1 VRLVRFEGA
10 PGPLWGRWDGE
21 TIAVLTGSVAQGFQE
36 TGERVGTDT
45 ARLLAPVAPTK
56 IVAVGSNYPAH
67 AAEMGKKVPEVPRL
81 FLKPPSAVIGPGA
94 PILVP
99 PMTERVDPEGELAAV
114 IGTRLFRATEDEAMA
129 GVLGYTCLN
138 DVTCRDF
145 QRQDGLFTRA
155 KGFDTFCPVGPW
167 VVTGI
172 DPLDLEIRTVVNG
185 EVRSRGRTSE
195 MFFSQPTLLSF
206 ITQIMTLEPGDVVST
221 GTPPGVAPIHA
232 GDRVAVDIE
241 GIGVLENPVR
251 NREDRAP

>member
-1 VRLVRFEGA
+1 VAEGFREAGAPLRADAVRLM
-10 PGPLWGRWDGE
+10 
-21 TIAVLTGSVAQGFQE
+21 
-36 TGERVGTDT
+36 
-45 ARLLAPVAPTK
+45 APVTPTK
-56 IVAVGSNYPAH
+56 IVAVGSNYPKH
-67 AAEMGKKVPEVPRL
+67 AAEMGKEVPEVPRL
-81 FLKPPSAVIGPGA
+81 FLKPPSALIGPGA

-99 PMTERVDPEGELAAV
+99 PVTVRVDPEGELAAV
-114 IGTRLFRATEDEAMA
+114 IGTRLFRATPEEAMA

-167 VVTGI
+167 VVTGL

-185 EVRSRGRTSE
+185 EVRARGRTSE
-195 MFFSQPTLLSF
+195 MFFPLPTLLAF
-206 ITQIMTLEPGDVVST
+206 ITQVMTLEPGDVVST

-232 GDRVAVDIE
+232 GDRVAVEIE
-241 GIGVLENPVR
+241 GIGILENPVR